1 MTTPVIKRSAV
12 ALIAIGTAFS
22 LAACGGSGAG
32 SADAQPKSATLVTET
47 PAPAGDIDS
56 FTWAVP
62 SEPASMDWIYNADSS
77 TGQIMANVCEGLFR
91 LDVNMTPEPALAE
104 SVATPNPTTR
114 VYTLREGVTFHD
126 GTPLTAAD
134 VVFSLNRH
142 LDPDA
147 GSYWSGPFSKVT
159 EIVATG
165 DLEVTIR
172 LSEPDALLDA
182 YLSSPAG
189 IVESQATV
197 ESLGESYGTPQG
209 GINCVGP
216 FSLESWDA
224 GQSMTLKRDP
234 NYFNDA
240 LRAHAETV
248 EFQFVRD
255 PAALTNGLL
264 AGSIEGSWE
273 LPPAAIT
280 RLTQG
285 GTGSVYQGPSTQGY
299 NAIVMNADGPLGD
312 PIVRQALSRAIDR
325 DAIISA
331 AVAGAADEQRAPAVP
346 GTWGYEQEAFAAA
359 WDDIEL
365 GSTDLE
371 AAKQLLSSTTA
382 PTDTIVIASTTA
394 EAQTP
399 TIAAEI
405 QSAAQKLGL
414 TAEIRSIPA
423 DQYYSVYTSKEARE
437 GIDLY
442 LTSWGTDFA
451 DPTQIYQ
458 YFTAGN
464 IYNFTDYANPALDE
478 LLASAA
484 ATDDP
489 AERAQS
495 VIAAQQIV
503 VDEALWIPIYAPR
516 NTLFLNQRITGTP
529 ASYMQLHRPWAAA
542 IGAAS

>member
-1 MTTPVIKRSAV
+1 MTPPAITRSAV
-12 ALIAIGTAFS
+12 ALVAIGTAFS
-22 LAACGGSGAG
+22 LAACSSAG
-32 SADAQPKSATLVTET
+32 PDSTKDPAEPAELVSET
-47 PAPAGDIDS
+47 PAPAGDIDT

-62 SEPASMDWIYNADSS
+62 SEPSTMDWIYNADSS

-91 LDVNMTPEPALAE
+91 LDINMAPEPALAE
-104 SVATPNPTTR
+104 SVSIPSPTTR

-126 GTPLTAAD
+126 GSPMTADD
-134 VVFSLNRH
+134 VVFSLKRH
-142 LDPDA
+142 MDPEA

-159 EIVATG
+159 DISATG
-165 DLEVTIR
+165 DLEVTIT

-189 IVESQATV
+189 IIESRATV
-197 ESLGESYGTPQG
+197 EALGDRYGTPQG
-209 GINCVGP
+209 GVNCVGP

-234 NYFNDA
+234 NYFNDE
-240 LRAHAETV
+240 LRARAETV

-264 AGSIEGSWE
+264 AGSIDGSWE

-280 RLTQG
+280 RLEKG
-285 GTGSVYQGPSTQGY
+285 GTGTVYQGPSTQGY
-299 NAIVMNADGPLGD
+299 NAIVMDATGPLGD

-325 DAIISA
+325 EAIITA

-346 GTWGYEQEAFAAA
+346 GTWGYEQDAFAAA

-371 AAKQLLSSTTA
+371 AAKDLLSTTTA
-382 PTDTIVIASTTA
+382 PTEPIVIASTTA

-405 QSAAQKLGL
+405 QSAAEKLGL
-414 TAEIRSIPA
+414 QAEIRSIPA

-458 YFTAGN
+458 YFTEGN
-464 IYNFTDYANPALDE
+464 IYNFTEYANPELDALV
-478 LLASAA
+478 AAAA
-484 ATDDP
+484 ATDDT

-495 VIAAQQIV
+495 VIAAQKIV
-503 VDEALWIPIYAPR
+503 VDAALWIPIYAPR
-516 NTLFLNQRITGTP
+516 NTLFLNERITGTP

-542 IGAAS
+542 IGATS